1 MPQLLEVHVTAKL
14 NGKVLPNFPYY
25 RRIQVDEAQQF
36 AVEQNTGGGYV
47 TLPIT
52 SLDTVQALVL
62 STNQQVTVRMNGQST
77 GGLILTNGGV
87 LIFVDGSLGNASS
100 SANVT
105 IDNSSGTTVV
115 LEGLA
120 GGT

>member
-36 AVEQNTGGGYV
+36 ATEQTTGGGYL

-62 STNQQVTVRMNGQST
+62 STSQQVTVRMNGQSS
-77 GGLILTNGGV
+77 GGLVLTNGGV
-87 LIFVDGSLGNASS
+87 LIFVDGSVAATPST
-100 SANVT
+100 NVT
-105 IDNSSGTTVV
+105 IDNSSGSTTV

>member
-36 AVEQNTGGGYV
+36 AVEQATGGGYI

-62 STNQQVTVRMNGQST
+62 STNQQVTVRMNGQSS
-77 GGLILTNGGV
+77 GGLVLVNGGV
-87 LIFVDGSLGNASS
+87 LIFVDGSIAASS
-100 SANVT
+100 STNVT
-105 IDNSSGTTVV
+105 IDNSSGATAV